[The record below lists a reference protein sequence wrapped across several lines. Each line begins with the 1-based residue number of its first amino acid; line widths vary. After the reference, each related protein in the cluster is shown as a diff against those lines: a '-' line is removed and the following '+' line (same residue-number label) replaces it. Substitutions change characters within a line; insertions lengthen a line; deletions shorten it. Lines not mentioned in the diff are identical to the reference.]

1 MNTKYIPQPIDTR
14 NVILPDGLTDI
25 AEQLGKHIH
34 ETWAKR
40 RIAEGWKYGEERNDK
55 RKEHPCLIPYE
66 ELPENEKEY
75 DRNTAFETIR
85 FLLSKGYQ
93 ITYK

>member
-1 MNTKYIPQPIDTR
+1 MDTPYIPQPIDTSQI
-14 NVILPDGLTDI
+14 VLPDSLMNI
-25 AEQLGKHIH
+25 AEQLGKQIH
-34 ETWAKR
+34 ETWAQQ

-66 ELPENEKEY
+66 DLPENEKEY

-85 FLLSKGYQ
+85 FLLGKGYQ

>member
-1 MNTKYIPQPIDTR
+1 MDTPYIPQPTDTSLI
-14 NVILPDGLTDI
+14 VLPDGLMDI
-25 AEQLGKHIH
+25 AEQLGKQIH
-34 ETWAKR
+34 ETWAQQ

-85 FLLSKGYQ
+85 FLLSKGYR
-93 ITYK
+93 IIYK